1 MAVREQLFGKFA
13 AVEAVM
19 RHPPRCVAI
28 AGDVQLNARIAGTRF
43 TEVWTGVVDRD
54 EVNLYRPDP
63 SRPPPVARQSHP
75 GSVQWTVSMITAARA
90 LVVDL

>member
-28 AGDVQLNARIAGTRF
+28 AGDVQLNARIAGTGF
-43 TEVWTGVVDRD
+43 GEVRTQIVDRD
-54 EVNLYRPDP
+54 EVNLYRSDP
-63 SRPPPVARQSHP
+63 SVHHRFPGQSHP
-75 GSVQWTVSMITAARA
+75 SSVQWTVSMITAARA
-90 LVVDL
+90 LVVGL

>member
-28 AGDVQLNARIAGTRF
+28 AGDVQLNARIAGTGFGEVR
-43 TEVWTGVVDRD
+43 TEIVYRD

-63 SRPPPVARQSHP
+63 SRPPPVARA
-75 GSVQWTVSMITAARA
+75 ITSQLGAMDG
-90 LVVDL
+90 VDDHGRTGLGN